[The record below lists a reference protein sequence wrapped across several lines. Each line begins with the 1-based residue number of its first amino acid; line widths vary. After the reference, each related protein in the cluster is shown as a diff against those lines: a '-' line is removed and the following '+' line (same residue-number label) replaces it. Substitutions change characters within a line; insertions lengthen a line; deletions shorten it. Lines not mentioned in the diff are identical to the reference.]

1 MYILAEEDAE
11 PRHAANADPFEDLP
25 TIEHAGLLEDLDVTP
40 PSLVPGHVSKLFG
53 RSSMSCS
60 FCGVGDGGILR
71 REGVTDADLPP
82 PGEGT
87 FSVIFGGRV
96 YELPAT
102 LHVEGRLDLLS
113 PVELVGVGGSISGN
127 LTVGGQRLKYMGR
140 RLASLG
146 AGTSAGLVVQS
157 FERHTTTAKVKVTRL
172 NVAEQSPTTGCVKLN
187 MSTMRAPAAYPI
199 CIQPT
204 ERDRATGKRR
214 SLSYEQAIERFAD
227 LILEHRKEGR
237 RILVYGSG
245 QVDYFTVFAIQE
257 VFRLLGV
264 RNLTGNAEHCLNA
277 GAVHNEILT
286 GQEGPFL
293 TIEQATTGP
302 NRVYLFNGWNG
313 SVSHPPV
320 YRVISERPDFDAH
333 IIEVMASETV
343 LDVAK
348 RLGPERAI
356 MIRSGSDSHLALAV
370 AHEIFQRHAEAINE
384 RFLDRFS
391 NMASFEAFREL
402 ATSEAYSPERVA
414 ERIAPEPEYVVRIV
428 KGIRMLAMK
437 LADARSVPIVIPSVG
452 LSQSTGVVAHSL
464 WGNVLGMLGKYGL
477 RADGTPA
484 GGVLRIPGQINAES
498 EVQGLSGKFFMGRIP
513 IVDAVEAARRM
524 DLPDDAYERV
534 GEERLRP
541 ATDYSEPTPGDKELF
556 ICVGTQF
563 EANMPNRR
571 RWIDKL
577 QDPANT
583 LIVID
588 PIIDPWSAQNADL
601 IVPSPPHPAATK
613 LYQNGE
619 WRLRLSVPN
628 KKAAPETRSDA
639 TIFYDLM
646 AEIHRRVVED
656 PQVAADNP
664 DLAAHAES
672 GYLQARFS
680 PPVGDGPGL
689 ARLDK
694 EVSRVQLFE
703 RIQRYLHG
711 GRGPLYCSLDHAD
724 GRPITWEEILEKG
737 NIIYGGVGV
746 NRYMLDY
753 DDPDCVPYRNIYRQP
768 GSFKFFQ
775 PKPTDMILPD
785 GILLNSGRSAM
796 SRDRKRV
803 LFATST
809 FNSGKA
815 TPGVDMP
822 DENPL
827 FVSPVLA
834 RRLGLNDGDWAA
846 ISGTASG
853 NTIKLPVVINDR
865 IKGDTVYT
873 SFHISRSR
881 DARGLYINDVTDH
894 VGRCAYSFQVKLKVP
909 RITISRV
916 DATSKLGRKVGLGR
930 LERPHLVPMW
940 TGEDTPL
947 RITEI
952 LRETDDTTTF
962 RVQGDPLCRFDFKP
976 GQFVNVSMEIAGRK
990 VVRSY
995 SISSSPTRPYTLELT
1010 VKRVPGGLVSN
1021 WMHDNLNVGDRIN
1034 LKGPKGSFCLEPTK
1048 IPPKILLVG
1057 AGSGIT
1063 PVMAIARWL
1072 CDVAAPV
1079 DLRLYYSIKSE
1090 YDFVFGAELEMMMAR
1105 HPQFTGHL
1113 ITATRD
1119 VGPAWK
1125 GARGRLDEAALRTVV
1140 PDLHERVIYM
1150 CGPEPF
1156 MDATKSLL
1164 SSLKF
1169 NMSQLHLESFGAA
1182 RATRSYSIPP
1192 PGDAKPP
1199 SVLFAKSGRTLRG
1212 DGRLSLLD
1220 IAEDAGLEISYGCRS
1235 GSCGECKVKVLS
1247 GEVESEN
1254 DEGLDEA
1261 DRAAGFVL
1269 SCVAR
1274 PRGDCKIDA

>member
-1 MYILAEEDAE
+1 MYTLAKEDVE
-11 PRHAANADPFEDLP
+11 PRSAAQADPFEGLA
-25 TIEHAGLLEDLDVTP
+25 TIEHAGQLEDLDIIP
-40 PSLVPGHVSKLFG
+40 PSLVPGHVPRLHGLST
-53 RSSMSCS
+53 MSCS
-60 FCGVGDGGILR
+60 YCGVGDGGILR
-71 REGVTDADLPP
+71 REGVTDGDLPP

-96 YELPAT
+96 HELPAT
-102 LHVEGRLDLLS
+102 LQAEGRMELVS
-113 PVELVGVGGSISGN
+113 PVELVTVGGLISGT
-127 LTVGGQRLKYMGR
+127 LIVGGQRLPYTGR
-140 RLASLG
+140 RLAQAVNG
-146 AGTSAGLVVQS
+146 ASVSHVAQI
-157 FERHTTTAKVKVTRL
+157 FERYSTTAKVKVTRL
-172 NVAEQSPTTGCVKLN
+172 TITDQQPTTGCVKLH
-187 MSTMRAPAAYPI
+187 MSTMRQPAAYPI
-199 CIQPT
+199 CIQPS
-204 ERDRATGKRR
+204 ELDRDTGKRR
-214 SLSYEQAIERFAD
+214 NLSYTQGIARFAD
-227 LILEHRKEGR
+227 LVLTHRQRGR

-245 QVDYFTVFAIQE
+245 QVDYFTVFALQE

-286 GQEGPFL
+286 GQEGPFI
-293 TIEQATTGP
+293 TIDQAISGP

-320 YRVISERPDFDAH
+320 YRAISQRPDFDAH
-333 IIEVMASETV
+333 IVEVMASETV

-348 RLGPERAI
+348 RLGPERALL
-356 MIRSGSDSHLALAV
+356 IRSGADGHLALAV
-370 AHEIFQRHAEAINE
+370 AHEIFQRYPHAISE

-391 NMASFEAFREL
+391 DRKTFDAFREQ

-414 ERIAPEPEYVVRIV
+414 ERIAPEPEYVARIV
-428 KGIRMLAMK
+428 KGVRMLAMK
-437 LADARSVPIVIPSVG
+437 LADAKSVPIVIPSVG
-452 LSQSTGVVAHSL
+452 LSQSTGVVAHAL

-477 RADGTPA
+477 RSDGTPA

-513 IVDAVEAARRM
+513 IANAPEAARRM
-524 DLPDDAYERV
+524 DLPENAYQRV
-534 GEERLRP
+534 GEDRLRP
-541 ATDYSEPTPGDKELF
+541 ATDYSDPTPGEQELF

-588 PIIDPWSAQNADL
+588 PVIDPWSAKNADL
-601 IVPSPPHPAATK
+601 ILPSPPHPATTK

-639 TIFYDLM
+639 TILYDMM
-646 AEIHRRVVED
+646 AEIHRRVCED
-656 PQVAADNP
+656 PQVAANHP
-664 DLAAHAES
+664 DLVEHMAS

-689 ARLDK
+689 TRVDN
-694 EVSRVQLFE
+694 EVSRVELWE
-703 RIQRYLHG
+703 RVQRYLHG
-711 GRGPLYCSLDHAD
+711 GNGPLYCSLDHAD
-724 GRPITWEEILEKG
+724 GRAITWDEILEQG
-737 NIIYGGVGV
+737 TIIYGGVGT
-746 NRYMLDY
+746 NRFLLDY
-753 DDPDCVPYRNIYRQP
+753 DNPEAVPYRNIYRQP
-768 GSFKFFQ
+768 GAFRFFL
-775 PKPTDMILPD
+775 PTPGDMMLPE
-785 GILLNSGRSAM
+785 GILLNTGRSAM

-815 TPGVDMP
+815 TPSIDMP

-827 FVSPVLA
+827 FVSPGLA

-846 ISGTASG
+846 VNGTSSGCTV
-853 NTIKLPVVINDR
+853 KLPVVVSDR
-865 IKGDTVYT
+865 VKGDTVYT
-873 SFHISRSR
+873 SFHLARSR
-881 DARGLYINDVTDH
+881 DSRGLYINDVTDH
-894 VGRCAYSFQVKLKVP
+894 VGRCAYSNQVKFKVP

-916 DATSKLGRKVGLGR
+916 DATSTLGRKVGLGR
-930 LERPHLVPMW
+930 LERPQLVPMW
-940 TGEDTPL
+940 SGEDTPL

-952 LRETDDTTTF
+952 LRDTDDTTTF
-962 RVQGDPLCRFDFKP
+962 RVQGDPLCRFHFKP
-976 GQFVNVSMEIAGRK
+976 GQFVNLTLEIGGKRII
-990 VVRSY
+990 RSY

-1021 WMHDNLNVGDRIN
+1021 WMPDNLKVGDSIN
-1034 LKGPKGSFCLEPTK
+1034 LKGPKGSFCLEPTS

-1063 PVMAIARWL
+1063 PVMSIARWL

-1079 DLRLYYSIKSE
+1079 DLRLYYSVKSE
-1090 YDFVFGAELEMMMAR
+1090 CDFIFGAELEMMLAR
-1105 HPQFTGHL
+1105 HPQFTGHM
-1113 ITATRD
+1113 ISATRE

-1125 GARGRLDEAALRTVV
+1125 GARGRLDAQAIQTVA

-1156 MDATKSLL
+1156 MEATKNLL
-1164 SSLKF
+1164 SSLNF
-1169 NMSQLHLESFGAA
+1169 DLSQLHLESFGTA

-1192 PGDAKPP
+1192 VEIKPR
-1199 SVLFAKSGRTLRG
+1199 SVLFAKSGRSVKG
-1212 DGRLSLLD
+1212 DGRLTLLD
-1220 IAEDAGLEISYGCRS
+1220 IAEEAGLEIDYGCRS

-1247 GEVESEN
+1247 GDVYSEN

-1261 DRAAGFVL
+1261 ERAAGYVL
-1269 SCVAR
+1269 SCVTR
-1274 PRGDCKIDA
+1274 PRSDCKIDA